1 VEVGQKALLDL
12 GLSNMKAGLVY
23 FVGKMKYRSSY
34 GQNLL
39 NHSIEVANIC
49 GIMAAQLDLDI
60 NTAKRAALLHDIGKC
75 APKEMEG
82 PHALVGMELAI
93 KYKEKPIITNAIG
106 AHHEDIEM
114 ESPIAVLVQAA
125 DSISGARPGARRESL
140 ENYIKRLEK
149 LESIANQWDGVIKT
163 YAIQAGRDLR
173 VIVEPSIVNDTT
185 ADEMAENIAARIQED
200 MEYPGQIQVTVI
212 REKRAVALAK

>member
-1 VEVGQKALLDL
+1 
-12 GLSNMKAGLVY
+12 M
-23 FVGKMKYRSSY
+23 M
-34 GQNLL
+34 
-39 NHSIEVANIC
+39 
-49 GIMAAQLDLDI
+49 
-60 NTAKRAALLHDIGKC
+60 
-75 APKEMEG
+75 
-82 PHALVGMELAI
+82 
-93 KYKEKPIITNAIG
+93 KYKEKPIICNAIG

-114 ESPIAVLVQAA
+114 ETPIAVLVQAA

-149 LESIANQWDGVIKT
+149 LEAIANQWDGVIKT

-173 VIVEPSIVNDTT
+173 VIVEPTIVNDAT
-185 ADEMAENIAARIQED
+185 ADEMADSIAARIQED